1 VQFYDRYTLI
11 LVLSVFVAL
20 GVATLVGRIL
30 RGQVDNGMDPAIVA
44 KFNRRVN
51 AWWIMTAALATA
63 FLLGYSA
70 TVILFGVISFWA
82 LREFITLT
90 PTRIADHRALFW
102 VFFIFTP
109 LQFILVGMRR
119 EPLYSILIPV
129 YAFLFIPA
137 RVAFAGDFKRFLER
151 TAKIQAGLMI
161 CVYCLSY
168 APAILS
174 LDEQQI
180 AMNSP
185 TAEIAPVVTAEANTP
200 AVARPALNAQERLTR
215 NARLMFFFI
224 LIVQLGDVLHLA
236 AEKLFGRYVI
246 APAIH
251 QGRTWTGML
260 GGIGATTLLGMMFW
274 WATPFNIFQVAIL
287 SFATAL
293 MGFAGG
299 LTMSAIK
306 RDRGVRDYGTLV
318 EGHGGVLDRIDSICF
333 AAPVFFQVSKYIF
346 YFSPPT

>member
-1 VQFYDRYTLI
+1 VFLNDRETLI
-11 LVLSVFVAL
+11 LLLGVIVVL

-30 RGQVDNGMDPAIVA
+30 RGQVDGGMDPAIVA

-51 AWWIMTAALATA
+51 AWWIMAGALAAA
-63 FLLGYSA
+63 FLLGYYA

-90 PTRIADHRALFW
+90 PTRAADHRALFW
-102 VFFIFTP
+102 VFFVFTP
-109 LQFILVGMRR
+109 LQYTLVGMQR
-119 EPLYSILIPV
+119 EHLYSILIPV
-129 YAFLFIPA
+129 FAFLFIPA

-151 TAKIQAGLMI
+151 TAKIQAALMI

-168 APAILS
+168 TPAILS
-174 LDEQQI
+174 LDEV
-180 AMNSP
+180 
-185 TAEIAPVVTAEANTP
+185 EIIQDAQRGDVDAA
-200 AVARPALNAQERLTR
+200 AVAAAPPVKPALNPQERLIR
-215 NARLMFFFI
+215 NARLLFFFI

-236 AEKLFGRYVI
+236 AEKLFGKYVI

-260 GGIGATTLLGMMFW
+260 GGISATTLLGMSFW
-274 WATPFNIFQVAIL
+274 WATPFGIFSVAIL

-293 MGFAGG
+293 TGFAGG

-333 AAPVFFQVSKYIF
+333 AAPVFYQICTCIF
-346 YFSPPT
+346 YFNG

>member
-1 VQFYDRYTLI
+1 MQFSDSRTLI
-11 LVLSVFVAL
+11 LVLGVFVML
-20 GVATLVGRIL
+20 GVATLIGRIL

-51 AWWIMTAALATA
+51 AWWIMSAALATV
-63 FLLGYSA
+63 FFLGYAA
-70 TVILFGVISFWA
+70 TVLLFGVISFWA

-109 LQFILVGMRR
+109 LQYILVGLKC

-129 YAFLFIPA
+129 FAFLFVPA
-137 RVAFAGDFKRFLER
+137 RVAFVGDFKRFLER
-151 TAKIQAGLMI
+151 TAKIQAALMI

-174 LDEQQI
+174 LNEEQI
-180 AMNSP
+180 VRNSP
-185 TAEIAPVVTAEANTP
+185 FGTLDATPESAAADPAQPATPKLDAP
-200 AVARPALNAQERLTR
+200 ARLAR

-260 GGIGATTLLGMMFW
+260 GGISATTLLGMMFW
-274 WATPFNIFQVAIL
+274 WATPFTIFQVAIL

-318 EGHGGVLDRIDSICF
+318 EGHSGVLDRIDSICF
-333 AAPVFFQVSKYIF
+333 AAPVFFQICKYIF
-346 YFSPPT
+346 LYSY

>member
-1 VQFYDRYTLI
+1 MFFNDRRTLI
-11 LVLSVFVAL
+11 LILGVIVVL

-30 RGQVDNGMDPAIVA
+30 RGQVDGGMDPAIVS

-51 AWWIMTAALATA
+51 SWWIMAGALAA
-63 FLLGYSA
+63 AYLFGYFA
-70 TVILFGVISFWA
+70 TVFLFGLISFWA

-90 PTRIADHRALFW
+90 PTRAADHRALFW
-102 VFFIFTP
+102 VFFVFTP
-109 LQFILVGMRR
+109 LQYVLIGMQR
-119 EPLYSILIPV
+119 EALYSILIPV
-129 YAFLFIPA
+129 FAFLFIPA
-137 RVAFAGDFKRFLER
+137 RVAFVGDYKRFLER
-151 TAKIQAGLMI
+151 TAKIQAALMI

-174 LDEQQI
+174 LDEVEI
-180 AMNSP
+180 KR
-185 TAEIAPVVTAEANTP
+185 IAPQGGA
-200 AVARPALNAQERLTR
+200 AVAAVAAPAERPPLNAQERLVR
-215 NARLMFFFI
+215 NARLLFFFV

-236 AEKLFGRYVI
+236 AEKLFGKYVI
-246 APAIH
+246 APTIH

-260 GGIGATTLLGMMFW
+260 GGISATTLLGMTFW

-318 EGHGGVLDRIDSICF
+318 EGHVGVLDRIDSICF
-333 AAPVFFQVSKYIF
+333 AAPVFFQICKYIF
-346 YFSPPT
+346 FFTAAPS